1 MRAEN
6 AVEKKKKVRESLK
19 PWRVVSSLLLEV
31 FKQRLDCHLKR
42 YRPDLGYKTITGE
55 AYKDVVQHLFTCFSY
70 LGAKILKTDNA
81 PLKLRRDC
89 LLTLN
94 DFQKLLGDIN
104 LIHPHLKLTTAD
116 LKPLFDCLKSDPNS
130 SSKRKLTNETELA
143 LVKVDE
149 TLNDQLIRI
158 NITKRWD

>member
-1 MRAEN
+1 MVACN
-6 AVEKKKKVRESLK
+6 LK
-19 PWRVVSSLLLEV
+19 G
-31 FKQRLDCHLKR
+31 

-70 LGAKILKTDNA
+70 LGLPKVLN
-81 PLKLRRDC
+81 LKLRRNC

-104 LIHPHLKLTTAD
+104 WICPHLKLTTTG

-130 SSKRKLTNETELA
+130 SSKKRLTNETESA

-149 TLNDQLIRI
+149 T
-158 NITKRWD
+158 K

>member
-1 MRAEN
+1 MVACY
-6 AVEKKKKVRESLK
+6 LK
-19 PWRVVSSLLLEV
+19 S
-31 FKQRLDCHLKR
+31 

-70 LGAKILKTDNA
+70 LGLPKVLKIDNA
-81 PLKLRRDC
+81 PLKLQRDC

-104 LIHPHLKLTTAD
+104 WIYPHLKLTTAD

-130 SSKRKLTNETELA
+130 SSKQKLTKTT
-143 LVKVDE
+143 VSSC
-149 TLNDQLIRI
+149 
-158 NITKRWD
+158 

>member
-1 MRAEN
+1 MVA
-6 AVEKKKKVRESLK
+6 
-19 PWRVVSSLLLEV
+19 
-31 FKQRLDCHLKR
+31 CHLKG
-42 YRPDLGYKTITGE
+42 YKPDLDYKTITGE
-55 AYKDVVQHLFTCFSY
+55 AYKHVVQHLFTCFSY
-70 LGAKILKTDNA
+70 LGLPKVLKTDNA

-104 LIHPHLKLTTAD
+104 WIRPHLKLTTAD
-116 LKPLFDCLKSDPNS
+116 LKPLFNCLKSDPNS
-130 SSKRKLTNETELA
+130 SSKLTNETELA

-158 NITKRWD
+158 NIIKR

>member
-1 MRAEN
+1 MVA
-6 AVEKKKKVRESLK
+6 
-19 PWRVVSSLLLEV
+19 
-31 FKQRLDCHLKR
+31 CHLKS
-42 YRPDLGYKTITGE
+42 YRPDLGYKTKTGE

-70 LGAKILKTDNA
+70 LGVPKVLKTDNA

-104 LIHPHLKLTTAD
+104 WIHPHLKLTTGD
-116 LKPLFDCLKSDPNS
+116 LKPLFDCLKIDPNS

-143 LVKVDE
+143 LVEVYE
-149 TLNDQLIRI
+149 TLNGQLIRI
-158 NITKRWD
+158 NITKR

>member
-1 MRAEN
+1 MLA
-6 AVEKKKKVRESLK
+6 
-19 PWRVVSSLLLEV
+19 
-31 FKQRLDCHLKR
+31 CHLKG
-42 YRPDLGYKTITGE
+42 YRPDLVYKTITGE
-55 AYKDVVQHLFTCFSY
+55 AYKRVVQHLFTCFSY
-70 LGAKILKTDNA
+70 LGLPKVLKTDDA

-104 LIHPHLKLTTAD
+104 WIRPHLKLTTAD
-116 LKPLFDCLKSDPNS
+116 LKPLFDCLKIDPNS

-143 LVKVDE
+143 LVEVYE

-158 NITKRWD
+158 NITKR

>member
-1 MRAEN
+1 M
-6 AVEKKKKVRESLK
+6 
-19 PWRVVSSLLLEV
+19 
-31 FKQRLDCHLKR
+31 
-42 YRPDLGYKTITGE
+42 
-55 AYKDVVQHLFTCFSY
+55 
-70 LGAKILKTDNA
+70 KTDNA
-81 PLKLRRDC
+81 PLKLQRDC

-104 LIHPHLKLTTAD
+104 CIHPHLKQTTAD

-130 SSKRKLTNETELA
+130 SSKRKLTNETESA

-158 NITKRWD
+158 NITKR

>member
-1 MRAEN
+1 MVA
-6 AVEKKKKVRESLK
+6 
-19 PWRVVSSLLLEV
+19 
-31 FKQRLDCHLKR
+31 CHLKS

-70 LGAKILKTDNA
+70 LGVPKVLKTDNA

-104 LIHPHLKLTTAD
+104 WICPHLKLTTAD
-116 LKPLFDCLKSDPNS
+116 LKPLFDCLKIDPNS

-143 LVKVDE
+143 LVEVYE

-158 NITKRWD
+158 NITKR

>member
-1 MRAEN
+1 M
-6 AVEKKKKVRESLK
+6 
-19 PWRVVSSLLLEV
+19 VS
-31 FKQRLDCHLKR
+31 CHLKS

-55 AYKDVVQHLFTCFSY
+55 ANKDVMQHFFTCFSY
-70 LGAKILKTDNA
+70 LGLPKVLKTDNA
-81 PLKLRRDC
+81 PLKLQRDC

-104 LIHPHLKLTTAD
+104 WICPHLKLATAD

-130 SSKRKLTNETELA
+130 SSKRKLTNETESA

-158 NITKRWD
+158 NITKR